1 MKKIIVIALL
11 LFASCAVI
19 RRPGGTIDS
28 TIVTRDSMHIDSGV
42 TYHNRTVRIT
52 HASEYTI
59 KPVFWYVISAAFLL
73 TGFFIIRNNR

>member
-1 MKKIIVIALL
+1 MLL

-52 HASEYTI
+52 HASEYSL
-59 KPVFWYVISAAFLL
+59 KPLVWYVISAAVLL
-73 TGFFIIRNNR
+73 TGFFIIRNNK